1 MKRLAGILLLVASFL
16 VVSPA
21 RAATIPELEKI
32 ISDLKAQ
39 IVELQ
44 SRLQASAVQ
53 KDAGAI
59 GVQKITRTP
68 APLPAFEDLKPAR
81 YGEYSGSVRTLQ
93 SELTARGYYDGPITG
108 RYAQATRE
116 AVKKF
121 QKDNALPGDGRVVN
135 AQMISRISESLC
147 TLSVSVSSDI
157 ASQTITAGTEHVP
170 LAKLMLTAPKNC
182 GVTISKISV
191 ALETDGTA
199 VKNVVEDIRVFAGE
213 KEIGFFASP
222 SWVNT
227 LRDINLV
234 LAPSESAS
242 LMIEASVVGVGNG
255 VVQAGLSYIEAVK
268 TGTTTN
274 VGNKRS
280 YLGEK
285 MKLVAPP
292 EEENSIDGESQETI

>member
-93 SELTARGYYDGPITG
+93 SELTARGCKSYW
-108 RYAQATRE
+108 
-116 AVKKF
+116 
-121 QKDNALPGDGRVVN
+121 
-135 AQMISRISESLC
+135 
-147 TLSVSVSSDI
+147 
-157 ASQTITAGTEHVP
+157 
-170 LAKLMLTAPKNC
+170 KL
-182 GVTISKISV
+182 
-191 ALETDGTA
+191 
-199 VKNVVEDIRVFAGE
+199 
-213 KEIGFFASP
+213 
-222 SWVNT
+222 
-227 LRDINLV
+227 
-234 LAPSESAS
+234 
-242 LMIEASVVGVGNG
+242 
-255 VVQAGLSYIEAVK
+255 
-268 TGTTTN
+268 
-274 VGNKRS
+274 
-280 YLGEK
+280 
-285 MKLVAPP
+285 
-292 EEENSIDGESQETI
+292 